1 MSLEISSFCI
11 RHIGQ
16 FEAKGIWGK
25 ATESNVRKMATK
37 WRQSIEVK
45 MKAAENLCQSPPH
58 VWISASISHTNA
70 SHTFSRSIL
79 LTYWVQTRIIDDLI
93 IYFSVSTIFRSL
105 FHLCFVWPNA
115 FVLICWLAVTIV
127 GQVFIQCA
135 GAFLERLSNILAIF
149 LSIYKVDSFCTFHR
163 EWNRFVCVCLCR
175 NSNDQRVAAADGS
188 LSLFF
193 CIFFLCFGFTSS
205 PMPLSSVL
213 FFFVVVLSSP
223 HVAGVSCRIFLFNS
237 IWSGLELDF
246 VSDRKIRSFFFVE
259 MSFSLCTHFSHSP
272 RLLGTVHFIRI
283 QSRC

>member
-163 EWNRFVCVCLCR
+163 EWNRFVCVCVCVAIATTSVWLLLTAVWVYFSVYFFFALASRHHRCR
-175 NSNDQRVAAADGS
+175 CRP
-188 LSLFF
+188 F
-193 CIFFLCFGFTSS
+193 
-205 PMPLSSVL
+205 

-259 MSFSLCTHFSHSP
+259 MSFSFCTHFSHSP